1 MKWYHLVGYTI
12 VVMVST
18 LFIRIPL
25 PGGGYFNFG
34 DVTVIFVG
42 LYAGS
47 LGGALAGGIGS
58 ALADLIGF
66 PIFAPVTLIAKGAEG
81 LVAGLG
87 KGRGSVLNYL
97 YPILGALL
105 MVLAYFYGTWLLPT
119 FGIGAAIA
127 EIPANLSQA
136 VLGNIGARIL
146 LVAVRRMG
154 L

>member
-1 MKWYHLVGYTI
+1 MKWYHLVGFTI

-66 PIFAPVTLIAKGAEG
+66 PVFAPITLLAKGAEG
-81 LVAGLG
+81 LISGLA
-87 KGRGSVLNYL
+87 KGRKPFLNYL
-97 YPILGALL
+97 FPILGALV
-105 MVLAYFYGTWLLPT
+105 MVAVYFFGTWILPT
-119 FGIGAAIA
+119 FGIGAAVA
-127 EIPANLSQA
+127 ELPANLMQA
-136 VLGNIGARIL
+136 LLGNIGARAL
-146 LVAVRRMG
+146 FLAVKRVG